1 MKTYT
6 HNPDGNAN
14 FLKCFSIP
22 LRKLAVFLGVVK
34 EFNAKFSM

>member
-1 MKTYT
+1 MKILD

-14 FLKCFSIP
+14 FLKCFSSP

-34 EFNAKFSM
+34 EFSAKFSM